1 MKETCN
7 ITGLTYDALNFYCNE
22 GLIPNVK
29 RNKSNYRVFDEN
41 DINRIKSLSCLK
53 NCGMS
58 ISIMKKYIELCLNGE
73 SSITE
78 RHDIINANLQE
89 LESKKNKK
97 CKMQLT
103 IFIGNKIFIIKFYL
117 VKQNI
122 LVT

>member
-1 MKETCN
+1 MKIMTPPKKFYSMKETCN

-41 DINRIKSLSCLK
+41 DINRIKGLSCLK

-58 ISIMKKYIELCLNGE
+58 ISKMKKYIELCLNGE

-78 RHDIINANLQE
+78 RHDILNANLQE
-89 LESKKNKK
+89 LESKKTRNAK
-97 CKMQLT
+97 C
-103 IFIGNKIFIIKFYL
+103 N
-117 VKQNI
+117 
-122 LVT
+122 